1 MNYSTKLTELY
12 RQDSFNN
19 TIMKIK
25 KLVYST
31 VLILVVLQG
40 YSQKARVE
48 AADKKYDRYA
58 YVDAIAT
65 YERVAEKGYKD
76 EKMFQKLGNAYYFN
90 AELEKAAKWYGE
102 LFAMNLEQESEY
114 YYRYSQCLKS
124 VGEYAKAD
132 EMMEQFN
139 KKSGNDKRAKL
150 FAKHK
155 NYLEEIK
162 ANSGRFNIEDAGINS
177 EYSDYGS
184 SFSGNKL
191 VFASSRDTGGVSK
204 RVFRWTNQSFTNLYA
219 SEVLPNGK
227 LDSPKIF
234 GNKIN
239 SKFHE
244 STPVFSK
251 DGNTVYF
258 TRNNFLDGK
267 NGKDD
272 KKITLLKLYKATL
285 QDGSWGNVTELS
297 FNSDQYSVAHPM
309 LSLDDKTLYFA
320 SDMPG
325 AFGQSDL
332 YKVAMND
339 DGSFGTPENLGTTIN
354 TEGRETFPYISDEDQ
369 LYFASDGHQGLG
381 GLDVFVSKIEQ
392 DGTFKE
398 VQNVGAPV
406 NGPQDD
412 FAFIMDSKT
421 RNGFVSSNRTG
432 GKGYDDI
439 YKFTETRKLV
449 CVQELAGT
457 IIDSQTRLA
466 LPNVKVSLFNEK
478 FELQK
483 EDVSGQYS
491 FDVECGKTYYVR
503 AEALD
508 YVTKESK
515 ILAAK
520 INGTTNLPIEL
531 EKAEFKVT
539 VGGDLAKFFDI
550 KTIYFELDKSL
561 IKKEA
566 AFELEKILDVMK
578 QYPAMKIDIRSH
590 TDSRQTTKYNE
601 LLSGRRAK
609 STIEWLVKNGIDPSR
624 LTGKGYGESQLV
636 NKCSDGVKCTE
647 EQHQSNRRSEFIVT
661 AI

>member
-1 MNYSTKLTELY
+1 
-12 RQDSFNN
+12 
-19 TIMKIK
+19 MKIK

-31 VLILVVLQG
+31 LIILVALQG
-40 YSQKARVE
+40 YSQKAKVA
-48 AADKKYDRYA
+48 AADKKYDRFA

-76 EKMFQKLGNAYYFN
+76 EKMFQKLGNAHYFN

-102 LFAMNLEQESEY
+102 LFAMNQEQEPEY

-124 VGEYAKAD
+124 VGEYAKAN
-132 EMMEQFN
+132 EMLELFN

-150 FAKHK
+150 YAKHK

-162 ANSGRFNIEDAGINS
+162 ANSGRFNIDDAGINS
-177 EYSDYGS
+177 EYSDYGC

-191 VFASSRDTGGVSK
+191 VFASARDTGGVSK
-204 RVFRWTNQSFTNLYA
+204 RVFKWTNQSFTNLYA
-219 SEVLPNGK
+219 SEVSSSGNLEA
-227 LDSPKIF
+227 PKPF
-234 GNKIN
+234 GSRMN

-251 DGNTVYF
+251 DGKTVYF

-267 NGKDD
+267 KGKDD

-285 QDGSWGNVTELS
+285 ENDSWGKVAELP
-297 FNSDQYSVAHPM
+297 FNSNQYSVAHPM
-309 LSLDDKTLYFA
+309 LSSDDKTLYFA

-325 AFGQSDL
+325 TFGQSDL
-332 YKVAMND
+332 YKVAINE
-339 DGSFGTPENLGTTIN
+339 DGSFGTPENLGATIN
-354 TEGRETFPYISDEDQ
+354 TEGRETFPFISDENE
-369 LYFASDGHQGLG
+369 LYFASDGHPGLG

-392 DGTFKE
+392 DGGFKE

-412 FAFIMDSKT
+412 FAFLIDSKT
-421 RNGFVSSNRTG
+421 RNGFFTSNRTG

-449 CVQELAGT
+449 CKQELEG
-457 IIDSQTRLA
+457 IITDSETGIV
-466 LPNVKVSLFNEK
+466 LPNIKASLFNEK
-478 FELQK
+478 FETLK
-483 EDVSGQYS
+483 VNVSDEKGHYS

-503 AEALD
+503 AEAAD
-508 YVTKESK
+508 YETKESK
-515 ILAAK
+515 VLTVTT
-520 INGTTNLPIEL
+520 NGTTNLPIAL
-531 EKAEFKVT
+531 EKAECKVT
-539 VGGDLAKFFDI
+539 IGDDLGKCFGI
-550 KTIYFELDKSL
+550 KMIYFDLDKSL
-561 IKKEA
+561 IRKEA

-590 TDSRQTTKYNE
+590 TDSRQTAKYNE
-601 LLSGRRAK
+601 SLSERRAK
-609 STIEWLVKNGIDPSR
+609 STIDWLVKNGIDALR

-636 NKCSDGVKCTE
+636 NSCADGIKCTE
-647 EQHQSNRRSEFIVT
+647 EQHQANRRSEFIVT
-661 AI
+661 SIE

>member
-1 MNYSTKLTELY
+1 MTELY
-12 RQDSFNN
+12 LQDSSNN

-31 VLILVVLQG
+31 LLIVVALQG
-40 YSQKARVE
+40 YSQKAKVA

-65 YERVAEKGYKD
+65 YERIAEKGYKD
-76 EKMFQKLGNAYYFN
+76 EKMFQKLGNAHYFN

-102 LFAMNLEQESEY
+102 LFAMNQEQEPEY
-114 YYRYSQCLKS
+114 FYRYSQCLKS
-124 VGEYAKAD
+124 VGEYAKAG
-132 EMMEQFN
+132 EMLEQFN

-150 FAKHK
+150 YVKHK

-191 VFASSRDTGGVSK
+191 VFASARDTGGVSK
-204 RVFRWTNQSFTNLYA
+204 RVFQWTNQSFTNLYA
-219 SEVLPNGK
+219 SEVNSRGNLEA
-227 LDSPKIF
+227 PKPF
-234 GNKIN
+234 GNRMN

-251 DGNTVYF
+251 DGKSVYF

-267 NGKDD
+267 KGKDD

-285 QDGSWGNVTELS
+285 ENDSWGKVSELPFS
-297 FNSDQYSVAHPM
+297 SNQYSVAHPM
-309 LSLDDKTLYFA
+309 LSSDDKTLYFA

-325 AFGQSDL
+325 TFGQSDL
-332 YKVAMND
+332 FKVAIND
-339 DGSFGTPENLGTTIN
+339 DGSFGTPENLGAMIN
-354 TEGRETFPYISDEDQ
+354 TEGRETFPFISDDNE

-392 DGTFKE
+392 DGGFKE

-412 FAFIMDSKT
+412 FAFLIDSKT
-421 RNGFVSSNRTG
+421 RNGFFTSNRTG

-449 CVQELAGT
+449 CKQELEG
-457 IIDSQTRLA
+457 IISDLETGIV
-466 LPNVKVSLFNEK
+466 LPNVKVSLLNEK
-478 FELQK
+478 FELLK
-483 EDVSGQYS
+483 VNVSDEKGHYS
-491 FDVECGKTYYVR
+491 FEVECGKTYYVR
-503 AEALD
+503 TEVMD

-515 ILAAK
+515 ITTIT
-520 INGTTNLPIEL
+520 INGTTNLPITL
-531 EKAEFKVT
+531 EKEQCKVT
-539 VGGDLAKFFDI
+539 VGGDLAKCFGI
-550 KTIYFELDKSL
+550 KTIYFDLDKSL

-578 QYPAMKIDIRSH
+578 QYPTMKLDIRSH
-590 TDSRQTTKYNE
+590 TDSRQKAKYNE
-601 LLSGRRAK
+601 ALSDRRAK
-609 STIEWLVKNGIDPSR
+609 STINWLVKNGIDASR

-636 NKCSDGVKCTE
+636 NSCADGVKCTE
-647 EQHQSNRRSEFIVT
+647 EQHQANRRSEFIVT
-661 AI
+661 SME

>member
-1 MNYSTKLTELY
+1 
-12 RQDSFNN
+12 
-19 TIMKIK
+19 MKIK

-31 VLILVVLQG
+31 LLIVVALQG
-40 YSQKARVE
+40 YSQKAKVA

-76 EKMFQKLGNAYYFN
+76 EKMFQKLGNAHYFN

-102 LFAMNLEQESEY
+102 LFAMNPEQEPEY

-124 VGEYAKAD
+124 VGDYAKAD
-132 EMMEQFN
+132 EMLEQFN
-139 KKSGNDKRAKL
+139 KKSGDDKRAKL
-150 FAKHK
+150 YAKHK

-204 RVFRWTNQSFTNLYA
+204 RVFKWTNQSFTNLYA
-219 SEVLPNGK
+219 SEVNSRGNLEA
-227 LDSPKIF
+227 PKPF
-234 GNKIN
+234 GNRMN

-244 STPVFSK
+244 STPVFTK
-251 DGNTVYF
+251 DGKTVYF

-267 NGKDD
+267 KGKDD

-285 QDGSWGNVTELS
+285 ENDSWGKVAELP
-297 FNSDQYSVAHPM
+297 FNSNQYSVAHPM
-309 LSLDDKTLYFA
+309 LSPDDKTLYFA

-325 AFGQSDL
+325 TYGQSDL
-332 YKVAMND
+332 FKVAIND
-339 DGSFGTPENLGTTIN
+339 DGSFGTPENLGATIN
-354 TEGRETFPYISDEDQ
+354 TEGRETFPYISDENE
-369 LYFASDGHQGLG
+369 LYFASDGHPGLG

-392 DGTFKE
+392 DGGFKE

-412 FAFIMDSKT
+412 FAFLIDSKT
-421 RNGFVSSNRTG
+421 RNGFFTSNRTG

-449 CVQELAGT
+449 CKQELSG
-457 IIDSQTRLA
+457 IITDLETGLV

-478 FELQK
+478 FEPLK
-483 EDVSGQYS
+483 VNVSNEKGQYS

-503 AEALD
+503 AEAAD

-515 ILAAK
+515 ISTTT
-520 INGTTNLPIEL
+520 INGTTNLPIAL
-531 EKAEFKVT
+531 EKAECKVT
-539 VGGDLAKFFDI
+539 VGGDLAKCFGI
-550 KTIYFELDKSL
+550 KMIYFDLDKSV

-578 QYPAMKIDIRSH
+578 QYPAMKLDIRSH
-590 TDSRQTTKYNE
+590 TDSRQTAKYNE
-601 LLSGRRAK
+601 ALSDRRAK
-609 STIEWLVKNGIDPSR
+609 STLDWLVKNGIDASR

-636 NKCSDGVKCTE
+636 NKCSDGVKCSE
-647 EQHQSNRRSEFIVT
+647 EEHQANRRSEFIVT
-661 AI
+661 SME